1 MGAGKPSRCRAPAAR
16 SAHGVSVGAGSGNSA
31 GPSVRRAGRW
41 ALGGRPF
48 PSWDPLRRPG
58 VSRSPESIPAQ
69 AGCAGRRER
78 AAVCSWPRE
87 RLRVSPVGSGKRC
100 PSWERAGTLPAL
112 RLFIQ
117 TPSPPLIPRRAW
129 WRGALLVAL
138 TTAIKPA
145 KGCDISLASWMKPTS
160 HYCRLPAA
168 PPEAAGGDGAAGSVA
183 GGGQSFLL
191 QPAGPQRALLLSRS
205 IFYAGN
211 LCWAS
216 LCAPP
221 PLSPGSLFEE
231 SA

>member
-1 MGAGKPSRCRAPAAR
+1 MP
-16 SAHGVSVGAGSGNSA
+16 
-31 GPSVRRAGRW
+31 
-41 ALGGRPF
+41 
-48 PSWDPLRRPG
+48 
-58 VSRSPESIPAQ
+58 RSPESIPAQ

-168 PPEAAGGDGAAGSVA
+168 PPEASGGDGAAGSVA

-211 LCWAS
+211 
-216 LCAPP
+216 CAGLLSVLP
-221 PLSPGSLFEE
+221 PLSLQGPYV
-231 SA
+231 